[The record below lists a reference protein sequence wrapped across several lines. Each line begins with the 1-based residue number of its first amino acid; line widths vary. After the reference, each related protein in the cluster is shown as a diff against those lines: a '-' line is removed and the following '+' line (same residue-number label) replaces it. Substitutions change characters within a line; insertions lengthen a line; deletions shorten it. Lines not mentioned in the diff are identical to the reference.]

1 MAEAIAV
8 YSPPMPAPVTKRN
21 RAKLAKSQGEC
32 GRGGGDEVDAKRNEE
47 QALATEPIGQPAEQE
62 RSEHCAGEIEAAG

>member
-21 RAKLAKSQGEC
+21 RAKLAKSQANAVEA
-32 GRGGGDEVDAKRNEE
+32 V
-47 QALATEPIGQPAEQE
+47 AT
-62 RSEHCAGEIEAAG
+62 R